1 MHGVFA
7 IVFTLTFPLLLHGL
21 GLSITLLGYAV
32 ISIGGALYL
41 MRTLPET
48 KGKSLEEI
56 TEFWNHRAMARR
68 PANVSA
74 RQVEFD
80 EPV

>member
-1 MHGVFA
+1 V
-7 IVFTLTFPLLLHGL
+7 
-21 GLSITLLGYAV
+21 
-32 ISIGGALYL
+32 GALYL
-41 MRTLPET
+41 MRALPET
-48 KGKSLEEI
+48 KAKSLEEI
-56 TEFWNHRAMARR
+56 AEFWNHRAMARR

>member
-7 IVFTLTFPLLLHGL
+7 IVFTLTFPLLLDGL

-48 KGKSLEEI
+48 RLGS
-56 TEFWNHRAMARR
+56 
-68 PANVSA
+68 S
-74 RQVEFD
+74 
-80 EPV
+80 